1 MFVMVR
7 VHDLVKEWVKERSQD
22 TCWIA
27 VKAQRAFLLGVLH
40 WVAVL
45 SPKPSWEGWMIISFE
60 LDSTSGY
67 RRMALPITP
76 K

>member
-1 MFVMVR
+1 MNVPRVR
-7 VHDLVKEWVKERSQD
+7 ISLLPQYD

-40 WVAVL
+40 WVALL
-45 SPKPSWEGWMIISFE
+45 SQKPSCEGRMVISFG
-60 LDSTSGY
+60 LDSTLGY
-67 RRMALPITP
+67 MRLAPLITP